1 MEKKIASLVIQIQA
15 GTDTNRLNHILTE
28 FGNHILGRLGLN
40 LQHRKMAI
48 ISIIVEADTD
58 VIGALSGKIGRLPG
72 IKVKTAMLKTN

>member
-1 MEKKIASLVIQIQA
+1 MERKIASLVIQIQA
-15 GTDTNRLNHILTE
+15 GTDTKRLNHILTE
-28 FGNHILGRLGLN
+28 FGIYILGRLGLN

-58 VIGALSGKIGRLPG
+58 IIGALSGKIGRLPG